1 MFGGYFLFGD
11 GGVRL
16 EVVASD
22 LAVGMA
28 MEMGMDL
35 GGFFVF
41 FQASC
46 FAWLVEFVCRCLSF
60 DGEIGRAHV

>member
-1 MFGGYFLFGD
+1 MVCCVCGYLPCLWVFGGYFLFGD

-22 LAVGMA
+22 LAMGMA
-28 MEMGMDL
+28 MAMGMDF

-41 FQASC
+41 PSK
-46 FAWLVEFVCRCLSF
+46 LLCL
-60 DGEIGRAHV
+60 GC